1 MQLVVKEGLNLIM
14 PSATLRR
21 RLHHGDVDG
30 KRHEQFESSGFD
42 SLSEP
47 LLGNNHVYGDRHAG
61 VSQLS

>member
-1 MQLVVKEGLNLIM
+1 M

-30 KRHEQFESSGFD
+30 KRHEQYESSGFD

-47 LLGNNHVYGDRHAG
+47 LLGSNDVYADRHTE
-61 VSQLS
+61 VSQLSSNLIRCSSM